1 MKCDKNAIKTDD
13 DRRQTTRREE
23 SEKYQEFQEI
33 KANHNHHHHHPPPPT
48 IIMKTLLTVL
58 LLVLVHQNSHI
69 SSSGAHQI
77 VEISLHPSVLQF
89 GELNIGTA
97 RSQIVTI
104 INHKNND
111 SVQLNSIGGETT
123 SFYSSFF
130 HEKTLPPQSNTTFNV
145 IFLPRNHGPL
155 QTNLFINTSFG
166 GVYLRVSGVAKE
178 CPYMLKPL
186 VGVKSTLNS
195 TLRPEIFMYN
205 PHANPITIL
214 EVSFFVF

>member
-1 MKCDKNAIKTDD
+1 M
-13 DRRQTTRREE
+13 
-23 SEKYQEFQEI
+23 
-33 KANHNHHHHHPPPPT
+33 
-48 IIMKTLLTVL
+48 VL
-58 LLVLVHQNSHI
+58 LLLVQQNSNRI
-69 SSSGAHQI
+69 ACSSSSPSSINSDAHNNLNHHYQHNYNYNYPHEKML
-77 VEISLHPSVLQF
+77 EISLQPSILHF

-97 RSQIVTI
+97 RSQVVTI
-104 INHKNND
+104 INHKLNA

-130 HEKTLPPQSNTTFNV
+130 QEKTLPPQSNTTFNV
-145 IFLPRNHGPL
+145 IFLPRQNGPL

-166 GVYLRVSGVAKE
+166 GVYLSVSGVARE
-178 CPYMLKPL
+178 SVYMLKPL

-214 EVSFFVF
+214 EVS